1 MLASMSSD
9 LTPMLADWPF
19 RPDETLARLIEGLDG
34 EPRLQLRVELGILQ
48 LHVDGRPDGEE
59 PYGHGSL
66 LEHYEALSDEGEIAG
81 PRAPGSSRESGAG
94 GATRGERSERGER
107 GEEEAGVP
115 GPRREASFKLDG
127 QACRLLAAEAL
138 QYRRR
143 MLAFEALS
151 EHARVVR
158 DASRNLR
165 VIQFVADHAQSDE
178 DIAAFERTRPDL
190 LRAKTIATA
199 RLMLATGEQRAAVV
213 VIDDGLEIMA
223 QWYAARGMGRQ
234 LDASP
239 EVAALRAMRDS
250 LSPRLPASQKAE
262 LRERLAAAIKAEN
275 YELAAILR
283 DELKQ
288 ITE

>member
-1 MLASMSSD
+1 MLITMSSD
-9 LTPMLADWPF
+9 LTSMLAEWPF
-19 RPDETLARLIEGLDG
+19 RPDEPAARIIDGLDG

-48 LHVDGRPDGEE
+48 LHLDGRPDGEE

-66 LEHYEALSDEGEIAG
+66 LEHYEVLSDEGEMTGPRPPGSAREAG
-81 PRAPGSSRESGAG
+81 PGS
-94 GATRGERSERGER
+94 ATRGE
-107 GEEEAGVP
+107 EEGTSP
-115 GPRREASFKLDG
+115 GSRQEASIRLDG
-127 QACRLLAAEAL
+127 QACRLLAAEAA

-143 MLAFEALS
+143 MAAFELLG

-158 DASRNLR
+158 DASRNVRL
-165 VIQFVADHAQSDE
+165 IDFVVDHAQSEE
-178 DIAAFERTRPDL
+178 DIAAFERARPDL
-190 LRAKTIATA
+190 IRAKAVATA
-199 RLMLATGEQRAAVV
+199 RLMLASGEQRAAVV
-213 VIDDGLEIMA
+213 VIDDGLEVLA

-239 EVAALRAMRDS
+239 EVATLKSMRDS
-250 LSPRLPASQKAE
+250 LAPRLPASQKAE

>member
-1 MLASMSSD
+1 
-9 LTPMLADWPF
+9 
-19 RPDETLARLIEGLDG
+19 
-34 EPRLQLRVELGILQ
+34 
-48 LHVDGRPDGEE
+48 
-59 PYGHGSL
+59 
-66 LEHYEALSDEGEIAG
+66 
-81 PRAPGSSRESGAG
+81 
-94 GATRGERSERGER
+94 
-107 GEEEAGVP
+107 
-115 GPRREASFKLDG
+115 
-127 QACRLLAAEAL
+127 
-138 QYRRR
+138 

-262 LRERLAAAIKAEN
+262 LRDRLAAAIKAEN

>member
-1 MLASMSSD
+1 
-9 LTPMLADWPF
+9 
-19 RPDETLARLIEGLDG
+19 
-34 EPRLQLRVELGILQ
+34 
-48 LHVDGRPDGEE
+48 
-59 PYGHGSL
+59 
-66 LEHYEALSDEGEIAG
+66 
-81 PRAPGSSRESGAG
+81 
-94 GATRGERSERGER
+94 
-107 GEEEAGVP
+107 
-115 GPRREASFKLDG
+115 
-127 QACRLLAAEAL
+127 
-138 QYRRR
+138 

-223 QWYAARGMGRQ
+223 QWYAARGMVRQ